1 MMNCSDVQLGLSQN
15 NVAGISLKVDIISNP
30 MLVVR
35 YKNFHVFAIV
45 GTAFQTVAM
54 ICLLL
59 LLLFSSH

>member
-35 YKNFHVFAIV
+35 CEKFNVFAII

-54 ICLLL
+54 I
-59 LLLFSSH
+59 